1 VIITAKHLKDPAA
14 QKGWVQ
20 IDNQYEFTT
29 NKEVIS
35 KEVKKLVEDRI
46 WIEIRLKGY
55 KSTPTL
61 VISADEN
68 ELEIDKPRDWPG
80 AQDITLIYRHV
91 TGPWHFLQARVK
103 DVSKQAIWTYL
114 PYAFVILERREHF
127 RISTASGSKIRV
139 VFHQGERE
147 ISIIGE
153 VIDISLG
160 GVAFWVESKKDT
172 PLPSIRSMV
181 DLVEL
186 ELKLDA
192 STKWK
197 DEKIVLTK
205 AEVVRVDDIRQTKGT
220 KKRIALKFHSP
231 IKEIDQLWPYIR
243 QRELLLL
250 KT

>member
-1 VIITAKHLKDPAA
+1 MIITVKHLKDPAA

-29 NKEVIS
+29 NKEVIL
-35 KEVKKLVEDRI
+35 KEVKKLVADRV

-61 VISADEN
+61 VISVNED

-91 TGPWHFLQARVK
+91 VGPWHFLQAKVK
-103 DVSKQAIWTYL
+103 GVSKQAIWTYL

-127 RISTASGSKIRV
+127 RISAGSGSKIRV
-139 VFHQGERE
+139 VFRQGKKER
-147 ISIIGE
+147 SIIGE

-160 GVAFWVESKKDT
+160 GVSFWVESKGDI

-197 DEKIVLTK
+197 DGKIILTK

-250 KT
+250 RT

>member
-1 VIITAKHLKDPAA
+1 MIITAKHLKDPAA

-29 NKEVIS
+29 NRDVIF
-35 KEVKKLVEDRI
+35 KEVKKLVTDRI
-46 WIEIRLKGY
+46 WVEIRLKGY
-55 KSTPTL
+55 KSAPTL
-61 VISADEN
+61 IMSVGEDKV
-68 ELEIDKPRDWPG
+68 EIDKPRDWPG
-80 AQDITLIYRHV
+80 AEDITLIYRH
-91 TGPWHFLQARVK
+91 TEGPWHFLQARVK
-103 DVSKQAIWTYL
+103 GVSKQAIWTYL
-114 PYAFVILERREHF
+114 PYVFIILERREHF
-127 RISTASGSKIRV
+127 RISTPTDSKIKV
-139 VFHQGERE
+139 VFNQGGKE
-147 ISIIGE
+147 ICITGE
-153 VIDISLG
+153 IIDISLG
-160 GVAFWVESKKDT
+160 GVSFWVDLSNKT

-181 DLVEL
+181 DLIEL

-192 STKWK
+192 STRWK

-205 AEVVRVDDIRQTKGT
+205 AEVVRVEDIKHGKGT